1 MNFYSFF
8 FSAFLT
14 IHFTFQTSSSA
25 FVSQILDN
33 KVIFLLFLKVEF
45 LTNVHILSLCITR
58 DHCYCL
64 CILFVVQFVV
74 VINTKNPHEI
84 SLKQF
89 SKKPYVCCSNCVIT
103 SLSLLTIYLSDK
115 IGNIFH
121 FSGEYHTDKKYTT
134 SHSKSYLNAS
144 FSDNA
149 FYDALNYHRIT
160 LHYIFHWDGK
170 RERERKT
177 NLLNHGRQTRYACQQ
192 PREKGRETQNLR
204 FFLLSRFDSDPKAF

>member
-1 MNFYSFF
+1 MWTILQPKGADYVNEFLFFPFFCIPYYPFYFLDFLVCFCFLDSWQQSNFSSFF
-8 FSAFLT
+8 KSRISNKCT
-14 IHFTFQTSSSA
+14 H
-25 FVSQILDN
+25 FVSVYYKGSL
-33 KVIFLLFLKVEF
+33 LLFVYF
-45 LTNVHILSLCITR
+45 VCSSVCS
-58 DHCYCL
+58 CY
-64 CILFVVQFVV
+64 
-74 VINTKNPHEI
+74 KYENPHEI

-177 NLLNHGRQTRYACQQ
+177 NLLNHGR
-192 PREKGRETQNLR
+192 
-204 FFLLSRFDSDPKAF
+204 

>member
-1 MNFYSFF
+1 MWTILQPKGADYVNEFLFFPFFCIPYYPFYFLDFLVCFCFLDSWQQSNF
-8 FSAFLT
+8 
-14 IHFTFQTSSSA
+14 SS
-25 FVSQILDN
+25 
-33 KVIFLLFLKVEF
+33 FLKVEF

-177 NLLNHGRQTRYACQQ
+177 NLLNHGR
-192 PREKGRETQNLR
+192 
-204 FFLLSRFDSDPKAF
+204 